1 MGEIQTI
8 SYVGVS
14 DVNHYPDMDNDQY
27 NIRRFKNYCFNNKF
41 LCHFEDGN
49 ITPGGLLWGKTANY
63 NVRNL
68 GTTTPITP
76 NTAYTFISYHN
87 NVPSRQLKVY
97 CNSGANLVAEFPA
110 GNNGI
115 SLVTGITPG
124 TITNQTYFNL
134 YNFPNGGTASIDFGW
149 IMVLPYVANDWPLPA
164 LWCKTGANILNTG
177 MGANKGHILV
187 SNTYTEG
194 LAYNNNITMG
204 EPCFYYLDDTLLP
217 TNLQGNEPMIL
228 YNGRRSATLP
238 EATSNEDAILKI
250 QQDQNL
256 LIYDADMSDYVYYDM
271 ENTTLL
277 FDFGNLNTYDG
288 SNEPQRIYNLKNT
301 LWNYYLSN
309 NSSVLGSGLRVN
321 HSNGNPSSKSFKLQ
335 GRRGFYN
342 NNNNSNL
349 AIPTNGGFVIG
360 IRVKLHPVTNGNYY
374 KTIIELKPSIKLLW
388 VYDSY
393 YNQYRITLTHNNII
407 MCTLTI
413 NTSIPTWATIIAVR
427 LSNGRYYLTIFNSYM
442 STNTIGSLNSQ
453 PLIATNGQLHIGGD
467 EAISNENG
475 DLEFG
480 LIQVWMNYPVDY
492 ITFQNIATNFHDTV
506 SPRWPD

>member
-14 DVNHYPDMDNDQY
+14 SIHYPDMDNDQY

-49 ITPGGLLWGKTANY
+49 ITQGGLLWGKTSNY

-76 NTAYTFISYHN
+76 NTAYTFISYHQN
-87 NVPSRQLKVY
+87 IDNAIRELGVY
-97 CNSGANLVAEFPA
+97 CNNGANLVAKFPA

-124 TITNQTYFNL
+124 TITNQWFGL
-134 YNFPNGGTASIDFGW
+134 YNDPNVGSDTIDLGW

-164 LWCKTGANILNTG
+164 LWCKTGPNILNTG

-194 LAYNNNITMG
+194 LAYNNNISTG
-204 EPCFYYLDDTLLP
+204 EPCFYYLDDTMLP

-228 YNGRRSATLP
+228 YNDRRSATLP

-271 ENTTLL
+271 ENTDAL

-288 SNEPQRIYNLKNT
+288 SNEPPRIYNLKNT
-301 LWNYYLSN
+301 LWDYYLTLDLNYYHT
-309 NSSVLGSGLRVN
+309 GSGLRVN
-321 HSNGNPSSKSFKLQ
+321 HSNGNPSSKSFQIEGKW
-335 GRRGFYN
+335 GYYN
-342 NNNNSNL
+342 DNTNTNL
-349 AIPTNGGFVIG
+349 AIQTDGFFVIG
-360 IRVKLHPVTNGNYY
+360 IRVKLHPELNTATSYN
-374 KTIIELKPSIKLLW
+374 IIELKPSILLKW
-388 VYDSY
+388 EYNPN
-393 YNQYRITLTHNNII
+393 NQYSTVVLKYGGGVNFISLSVYTP
-407 MCTLTI
+407 M
-413 NTSIPTWATIIAVR
+413 PTWITIMAGR
-427 LSNGRYYLTIFNSYM
+427 LSNGHYYLYVNY
-442 STNTIGSLNSQ
+442 LNYLIVDSITPQ
-453 PLIATNGQLHIGGD
+453 PLIATNGKLSIGTP
-467 EAISNENG
+467 G

-480 LIQVWMNYPVDY
+480 LIQMWMNYELNY
-492 ITFQNIATNFHDTV
+492 TNFQAFCVNFNNTV
-506 SPRWPD
+506 SNRWY

>member
-14 DVNHYPDMDNDQY
+14 ALYVYPDMDNDQY
-27 NIRRFKNYCFNNKF
+27 NIRRFKNYCFNLDF

-49 ITPGGLLWGKTANY
+49 ITPGGLSWDKTPNY
-63 NVRNL
+63 HVRNL
-68 GTTTPITP
+68 LTTTPITP
-76 NTAYTFISYHN
+76 NTKYTFISFHQN
-87 NVPSRQLKVY
+87 PPTRQLRVF
-97 CNSGANLVAEFPA
+97 CNNGANLVADFPP

-124 TITNQTYFNL
+124 TITNQTYFSL
-134 YNFPNGGTASIDFGW
+134 YNFPNGGSGSIDFGW

-194 LAYNNNITMG
+194 LAYGNNINMG
-204 EPCFYYLDDTLLP
+204 EPCFYYLDDTMLP
-217 TNLQGNEPMIL
+217 TNLQGNESMIL

-288 SNEPQRIYNLKNT
+288 SNEPPRIYNLKNT
-301 LWNYYLSN
+301 LWNYYFLN
-309 NSSVLGSGLRVN
+309 NGLGSGLRVN
-321 HSNGNPSSKSFKLQ
+321 HSNGNPSSKSFQLQ
-335 GRRGFYN
+335 GKCGFYIN
-342 NNNNSNL
+342 NINTNL
-349 AIPTNGGFVIG
+349 TIPTDGFFVIG
-360 IRVKLHPVTNGNYY
+360 IRVKLHPITNGNYA
-374 KTIIELKPSIKLLW
+374 KTIMRLNPSVDIKW
-388 VYDSY
+388 G
-393 YNQYRITLTHNNII
+393 YNPDYNHQYNII
-407 MCTLTI
+407 LMHNYVVMCSLPITTLVPEPVWVTI
-413 NTSIPTWATIIAVR
+413 MFGR
-427 LSNGRYYLTIFNSYM
+427 LSGGRYQIEIH
-442 STNTIGSLNSQ
+442 TNTYIYDYSDPEE
-453 PLIATNGQLHIGGD
+453 PLIATNGQLRIGAG
-467 EAISNENG
+467 EVNPPFEENG
-475 DLEFG
+475 GLEFG
-480 LIQVWMNYPVDY
+480 LIQMWMNYAVSLG
-492 ITFQNIATNFHDTV
+492 TFHNMATNFHDIV
-506 SPRWPD
+506 STRWS